1 MQRKFILLMIVVC
14 LAFCLCYPTQFTQS
28 ASYGLRLWY
37 QALLPVLLP
46 FLILT
51 ALLRGM
57 GYTQKLDALLSPITT
72 RFFRLPPAYG
82 SVLFFGLLSGLPVS
96 AVLLQALPEKEK
108 QQGLLYPLLLSTHM
122 SPGFLTGYL
131 AAYVLGKPSASPLLF
146 LTIYGGNLLAAWL
159 FLRPK
164 QAPETPTAP
173 ETRKPSSARRFP
185 MPAPDSDKTAAV
197 SAPDAHAAAASAP
210 RSLSALFQSATQTA
224 LNGIFTVGV
233 SVMLFSV
240 LAGFC
245 SLVLPPAFRL
255 LGIPSKSA
263 PLLTALISGLCEV
276 TGGCSLLVT
285 QDVAFVPRAVLVV
298 FFASFGGLSGIFQ
311 TKSVLKS
318 PFPLW
323 KYIGIKISTALLSAG
338 AMLIFLSQTL

>member
-51 ALLRGM
+51 GLLRGM

-108 QQGLLYPLLLSTHM
+108 QRGLLYPLLLSTHM

-131 AAYVLGKPSASPLLF
+131 AAYVLGKPSVSPLLF

-164 QAPETPTAP
+164 QAPET
-173 ETRKPSSARRFP
+173 RKPSSARRFP
-185 MPAPDSDKTAAV
+185 MPAPDSDKTTAV
-197 SAPDAHAAAASAP
+197 FAPDAHAAAASAP
-210 RSLSALFQSATQTA
+210 HSLSALFQNATQTA

-245 SLVLPPAFRL
+245 SLVLPPAFHL
-255 LGIPSKSA
+255 LRIPSKSV
-263 PLLTALISGLCEV
+263 PLLTALISGFCEV
-276 TGGCSLLVT
+276 TGGCSLLVA
-285 QDVAFVPRAVLVV
+285 QGVPFVPRAALVV

-318 PFPLW
+318 PFPLL

-338 AMLIFLSQTL
+338 AMLILLSQTL

>member
-57 GYTQKLDALLSPITT
+57 GYTRRLDQLLSPITT
-72 RFFRLPPAYG
+72 RFFRLPKAYG

-96 AVLLQALPEKEK
+96 AVLLQALSEKDK
-108 QQGLLYPLLLSTHM
+108 QGGLLYPLLLSTHM

-131 AAYVLGKPSASPLLF
+131 ASYVLGRPSLSPLLF
-146 LTIYGGNLLAAWL
+146 FTIYGGNLLTAWL
-159 FLRPK
+159 FLRPR
-164 QAPETPTAP
+164 QPLPEASASP
-173 ETRKPSSARRFP
+173 EAAGEP
-185 MPAPDSDKTAAV
+185 PDG
-197 SAPDAHAAAASAP
+197 DASPAP

-224 LNGIFTVGV
+224 LSGVWTVGV
-233 SVMLFSV
+233 SVMLFSI

-245 SLVLPPAFRL
+245 SLLLPAAFRL
-255 LGIPSKSA
+255 FGIPSGQT
-263 PLLTALISGLCEV
+263 PLLTALIAGFCEV

-285 QDVAFVPRAVLVV
+285 HRVPFVPRAALTV

-311 TKSVLKS
+311 TKSMLKA
-318 PFPLW
+318 PFPLH

-338 AMLIFLSQTL
+338 AMLILLTVFFR

>member
-57 GYTQKLDALLSPITT
+57 GYTQKLDTLLSPITT
-72 RFFRLPPAYG
+72 RFFHLPPAYG

-96 AVLLQALPEKEK
+96 AVLLQALPDKNK

-131 AAYVLGKPSASPLLF
+131 AAYVLGKPSLSPLLF

-164 QAPETPTAP
+164 RPPEAS
-173 ETRKPSSARRFP
+173 EA
-185 MPAPDSDKTAAV
+185 PAPLSPASRSDKMTAAP
-197 SAPDAHAAAASAP
+197 APL
-210 RSLSALFQSATQTA
+210 SLSALFQSATQTA

-245 SLVLPPAFRL
+245 SLVLPSLFGLFR
-255 LGIPSKSA
+255 IPSKSA
-263 PLLTALISGLCEV
+263 PLLTALISGFCEV
-276 TGGCSLLVT
+276 TGGCSLLVA
-285 QDVAFVPRAVLVV
+285 QGVPFIPRAVLVV
-298 FFASFGGLSGIFQ
+298 FFTSFGGLSGIFQ

-318 PFPLW
+318 PFPLL

-338 AMLIFLSQTL
+338 AMLILLFLCFR

>member
-57 GYTQKLDALLSPITT
+57 GYTRRLDQLLSPITT
-72 RFFRLPPAYG
+72 RFFRLPKAYG
-82 SVLFFGLLSGLPVS
+82 SVLFFGLLSGLPIS
-96 AVLLQALPEKEK
+96 AVLLQALPAKDK
-108 QQGLLYPLLLSTHM
+108 QGGLLYPLLLSTHM

-131 AAYVLGKPSASPLLF
+131 ASYVLGRPSLSPLLF
-146 LTIYGGNLLAAWL
+146 FTIYGGNLLAAWL
-159 FLRPK
+159 FLRPR
-164 QAPETPTAP
+164 QPLPVAPATSE
-173 ETRKPSSARRFP
+173 
-185 MPAPDSDKTAAV
+185 V
-197 SAPDAHAAAASAP
+197 SASPEIFASPEISASPEAIGEPPDGEASPAP

-224 LNGIFTVGV
+224 LNGVMTVGV

-245 SLVLPPAFRL
+245 SLLLPAAFRL
-255 LGIPSKSA
+255 FGIPSGQT
-263 PLLTALISGLCEV
+263 PLLTALIAGFCEV

-285 QDVAFVPRAVLVV
+285 HRVPFVPRAALVV

-311 TKSVLKS
+311 TKSMLKA
-318 PFPLW
+318 PFPLH

-338 AMLIFLSQTL
+338 AMLILLTVFFR

>member
-57 GYTQKLDALLSPITT
+57 GYTRRLDRLLSPITT
-72 RFFRLPPAYG
+72 RFFRLPKAYG

-96 AVLLQALPEKEK
+96 AVLLQALPEKDK
-108 QQGLLYPLLLSTHM
+108 QGGLLYPLLLSTHM

-131 AAYVLGKPSASPLLF
+131 ASYVLGRPSLSPLLF
-146 LTIYGGNLLAAWL
+146 FTIYGGNLLAAWL
-159 FLRPK
+159 FLRPR
-164 QAPETPTAP
+164 QPLP
-173 ETRKPSSARRFP
+173 
-185 MPAPDSDKTAAV
+185 AV
-197 SAPDAHAAAASAP
+197 SATLEVSASPEISASPEAPGQQPGLEASPAP

-224 LNGIFTVGV
+224 LNGVMTVGV

-245 SLVLPPAFRL
+245 SLLLPAAFRL
-255 LGIPSKSA
+255 FGIPSGQV
-263 PLLTALISGLCEV
+263 PLLTALIAGFCEV

-285 QDVAFVPRAVLVV
+285 HRIPFVPRAALVV

-311 TKSVLKS
+311 TKSMLKA
-318 PFPLW
+318 PFPLH

-338 AMLIFLSQTL
+338 AMLILLTVFFR